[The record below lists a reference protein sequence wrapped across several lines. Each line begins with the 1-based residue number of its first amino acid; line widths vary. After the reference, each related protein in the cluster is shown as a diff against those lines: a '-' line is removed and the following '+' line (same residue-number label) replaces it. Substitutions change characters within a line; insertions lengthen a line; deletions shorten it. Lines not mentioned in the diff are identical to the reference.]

1 MMQTGPR
8 GVLGA
13 AGASGE
19 TPRQSSDCGGE
30 VGECQGEC
38 GGQEAS
44 TGGKTEVI
52 G

>member
-1 MMQTGPR
+1 MMQTRPSGT
-8 GVLGA
+8 LGA

-19 TPRQSSDCGGE
+19 TRRQS
-30 VGECQGEC
+30 QGEC

-44 TGGKTEVI
+44 AGGKTEAV

>member
-1 MMQTGPR
+1 MMQTGPS

-19 TPRQSSDCGGE
+19 TPSQS
-30 VGECQGEC
+30 QGEC

-44 TGGKTEVI
+44 AGGNTEAV